1 MLSCGPMRVHI
12 YLDEETVD
20 RVDEVAGD
28 RGRSAFIEEA
38 VRNELDRRRRWELMW
53 SAVGSIEDQGH
64 GWDEDVA
71 KWVHDQRRADPR
83 RVG

>member
-1 MLSCGPMRVHI
+1 MRVHI